1 MTFKQKFA
9 QILNSLGFTQKAKDN
24 ALTKEEWTSI
34 LASYKKE
41 FGTDLAADVE
51 AEKASSEQKK
61 LNQDIM
67 SILNT
72 AELDEPAASEETT
85 ANQETTE
92 EAPASTEKTPEAMLE
107 TATKLVSELKTLK
120 QENAKMSKQASPDI
134 TATTVGV
141 VINAAGPGT
150 TKEHLFGIQHEMF
163 SMEKR
168 HNQIAVNPAI
178 ATLSQA
184 DEQVHGKAFR
194 KELSAFTRSLQQRFN
209 ELKSH
214 NMLNPELLVKSDFTL
229 TTTGLS
235 GAGLGSQYMT
245 RRQDALIARILTLRN
260 VNDLFPTRSGIQDR
274 ELITNAFFSEV
285 SQGYQTGA
293 IYKGGMTLSPE
304 YGYVDDAMMKT
315 KFGPMKEI
323 ERLYIGYLNTDGS
336 DPIKWSMIE
345 FCLLGMYQEMQKE
358 QNKRHI
364 MGIFCKPETGVAGS
378 YLNAATGVIYTLIR
392 YIHEFKLLP
401 LDSASYN
408 TYTSST
414 FLTAVKA
421 FVADIKLKLDDDQ
434 DLSDKAIYLNANHK
448 DWWLAN
454 CRTTYG
460 KDMDFTG
467 PTGYLNVMPDSDLA
481 IKWVPNM
488 GQLKMMFTQT
498 PGNIQFLEFVPGE
511 MLSVNM
517 SEDMEEVKAWSTWK
531 EGCGIAFV
539 GKPFSTL
546 AAQVTNNYSMQ
557 QVFVNKPFAA
567 LAADATTCDANNGFW
582 FKSGINTAEKTITTI
597 SNAKKGPAYIV
608 ECGDITYVS
617 KIAKSGD
624 FSNVDAWTPTAVGD
638 YIMVGLDSN
647 SKFFEYERMVGG
659 TRTIVAAVQPN
670 VPGAR

>member
-1 MTFKQKFA
+1 MNLKQKFA
-9 QILNSLGFTQKAKDN
+9 KILNALGFTQKAKDSS
-24 ALTKEEWTSI
+24 LSVDEWKAI
-34 LASYKKE
+34 QEAYKKE
-41 FGTDLAADVE
+41 FGTELASDLE
-51 AEKASSEQKK
+51 AEKANSEQLKMIQE
-61 LNQDIM
+61 LA

-72 AELDEPAASEETT
+72 SDEEGT
-85 ANQETTE
+85 ATDGTST
-92 EAPASTEKTPEAMLE
+92 EAPPAEQKEATGEENKPEAVL
-107 TATKLVSELKTLK
+107 ASAQKLVAELKTLK

-163 SMEKR
+163 SMDKR

-235 GAGLGSQYMT
+235 GAGLGSQYMI
-245 RRQDALIARILTLRN
+245 RRQDALIARILSLRN

-401 LDSASYN
+401 LESTSYN

-539 GKPFSTL
+539 GKPFATL

-582 FKSGINTAEKTITTI
+582 FKTGVNTAEKTISTI
-597 SNAKKGPAYIV
+597 SNAKKGPAYII
-608 ECGDITYVS
+608 ECGDITNVS

-624 FSNVDAWTPTAVGD
+624 FSKVEAWTPTAEGD

-647 SKFFEYERMVGG
+647 SKFFEYERMEGG